1 MVAFLLLNSH
11 RKVST
16 CIFVVVVVVCS
27 HGVLKMGIPSSE
39 TYWCIKLLTISFL

>member
-16 CIFVVVVVVCS
+16 CIFVVVVVCS